1 MSSGSTRV
9 PWFTSRKG
17 GSPADEDARRGITE
31 KEYLTVVFCKTASLI
46 AAAAETGAVL
56 AGADPATRKA
66 MFGFGKS
73 VGIAFQLVDD
83 ILDFTGRR
91 SRSEAPSAGS
101 AGGEGD
107 ASAPARAARG
117 KGPGPGSGRGAPSR
131 SRSPGR
137 RRRLSRRPGRPPRRD
152 RVRRL
157 RAKEYVR
164 RGKRHLAGLPD
175 SPARSALIAL
185 SDYVTSRTS

>member
-1 MSSGSTRV
+1 MKTR
-9 PWFTSRKG
+9 
-17 GSPADEDARRGITE
+17 DARITE

-83 ILDFTGRR
+83 ILDVTGTEKSLGKRPLQDMREGKVTLPLLYALREAGAADRERARR
-91 SRSEAPSAGS
+91 ALEKKEPGDRDVDFLAALVARHDGIGYAASR
-101 AGGEGD
+101 
-107 ASAPARAARG
+107 AR
-117 KGPGPGSGRGAPSR
+117 
-131 SRSPGR
+131 
-137 RRRLSRRPGRPPRRD
+137 
-152 RVRRL
+152 
-157 RAKEYVR
+157 EYVR
-164 RGKRHLAGLPD
+164 IGKRYLTDLPD